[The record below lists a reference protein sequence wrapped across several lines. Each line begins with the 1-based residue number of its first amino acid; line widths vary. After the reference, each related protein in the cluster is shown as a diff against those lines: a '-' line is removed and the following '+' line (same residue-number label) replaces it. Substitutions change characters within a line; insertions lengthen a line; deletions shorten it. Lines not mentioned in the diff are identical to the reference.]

1 MGNAESQAC
10 IAPTSRSR
18 APRGNGQFR
27 YWSSFHIPHSPFP
40 ILCVAT
46 LLLVALFAGCVGPY
60 RIGHDSLYPVD
71 VKTVYVPMF
80 ESESFRRHLGEKL
93 TEAVCKQIE
102 TDTPFK
108 VVSSPNADSV
118 LSGRIVSDTK
128 RTIIE
133 NSFDDPRNTE
143 YNVQILVT
151 WANRK
156 GDLIHESAVTVPP
169 ALIDMGGRSD
179 IVPEFGRSVAS
190 EQQAAIDRLAG
201 QIVGLMEAP
210 W

>member
-1 MGNAESQAC
+1 MEFGIRSSEFGVTNVNAHRRLLR
-10 IAPTSRSR
+10 T
-18 APRGNGQFR
+18 
-27 YWSSFHIPHSPFP
+27 PHSALRTPHSALRTFSLAVV
-40 ILCVAT
+40 I
-46 LLLVALFAGCVGPY
+46 LFAIATGCVGPY

-133 NSFDDPRNTE
+133 NPVDDPRNTE

-156 GDLIHESAVTVPP
+156 GDLIKESAVSVPP
-169 ALIDMGGRSD
+169 TLIDMGGRSD
-179 IVPEFGRSVAS
+179 IIPEFGRSVAS